1 MAVIEVIDLRKSYGV
16 KDALKG
22 ISFAVEEGEIF
33 GFLGPNGAGKTTT
46 IRILAGQ
53 LRPNSGEA
61 RILGRDV
68 FKGMAEIQPRMGVV
82 PEKANLYER
91 LSVKENLE
99 FFCRLYGCPLGSAGE
114 FLKLVNLEEEKK
126 TQVKKLSKGMK
137 QRVLLAR
144 ALLHRPAVL
153 FLDEPTAGLDPAS
166 ANNIHQ
172 LLIQLNAE
180 GMTIFL
186 TTHNMEEVDK
196 LCRQVAFLDRGL
208 IAAMGSTGE
217 LKLQHANKEARVLV
231 KTGDRVEEKIIALE
245 GEESARLVAGWISRG
260 SIEVIHS
267 CEPTLADIFVRV
279 TGRDLQ

>member
-1 MAVIEVIDLRKSYGV
+1 MPLIEVFDLKKRYGD
-16 KDALKG
+16 KEALKG
-22 ISFAVEEGEIF
+22 ISFAIEEGEIF

-53 LRPNSGEA
+53 LRSTGGEA
-61 RILGRDV
+61 RILGMDV
-68 FKGMAEIQPRMGVV
+68 FKGMSEIQPRMGVV

-99 FFCRLYGCPLGSAGE
+99 FFCRLYGCPLGCAVE
-114 FLKLVNLEEEKK
+114 FLRLVKLEEEWK
-126 TQVKKLSKGMK
+126 TQIKKLSKGMK

-144 ALLHRPAVL
+144 ALLHRPDVL

-166 ANNIHQ
+166 ASNIHA
-172 LLIQLNAE
+172 LLKQLNTE

-196 LCRQVAFLDRGL
+196 LCQRVAFLDSGL
-208 IAAMGSTGE
+208 IAAMGLTSD
-217 LKLQHANKEARVLV
+217 LKLQHTSKEALVLV
-231 KTGDRVEEKIIALE
+231 RTEGRIEEKAIPLE
-245 GEESARLVAGWISRG
+245 GEESARLVAGWIAGGNLES
-260 SIEVIHS
+260 IHS

-279 TGRDLQ
+279 TGRDLD

>member
-1 MAVIEVIDLRKSYGV
+1 MSVIEVINLKKCYGE
-16 KDALKG
+16 KEALQG
-22 ISFAVEEGEIF
+22 ISFAVDQGEIF

-68 FKGMAEIQPRMGVV
+68 FKGMAEIQPKMGVV

-99 FFCRLYGCPLGSAGE
+99 FFCRLYGCPLSNADRYLE
-114 FLKLVNLEEEKK
+114 LVNLAEEKK

-144 ALLHRPAVL
+144 ALLHEPAVL

-166 ANNIHQ
+166 ASNIHQ
-172 LLIQLNAE
+172 LLKRLNAE
-180 GMTIFL
+180 GMTILL
-186 TTHNMEEVDK
+186 TTHNMEEVDI

-208 IAAMGSTGE
+208 IAASGLTSD
-217 LKLQHANKEARVLV
+217 LKLQHATKEARVLV
-231 KTGDRVEEKIIALE
+231 KIGERVEEKTIALQ
-245 GEESARLVAGWISRG
+245 GEESARLVAGWIAEG
-260 SIEVIHS
+260 SLETIHS